1 MTEGSR
7 VRVYMASSL
16 DGFIAGPDNELGWLE
31 RDHSAPGDLPADPQA
46 LGFAAFMA
54 EVGSMLMGR
63 TTYDTVEGLGQWIYG
78 ETPVLVA
85 TRRPLQ
91 PVASTVQAVAG
102 DIAELIAQA
111 KALAAGKDVYLD
123 GGALIRQAL
132 DAGLVDELTISYVPI
147 LLGAGI
153 RLFDGLASSSSLQ
166 FTSHRAMEGGM
177 LQVRAQVRPRAR

>member
-16 DGFIAGPDNELGWLE
+16 DGFIAGPDNDLGWLQE
-31 RDHSAPGDLPADPQA
+31 DHSGPGDLPADPEA
-46 LGFAAFMA
+46 LGFAAFMGQ
-54 EVGSMLMGR
+54 VGSMLMGR
-63 TTYDTVEGLGQWIYG
+63 TTYDTVEKIGQWIYG

-85 TRRPLQ
+85 TRRPLE
-91 PVASTVQAVAG
+91 PMASTVQAMAG
-102 DIAELIAQA
+102 DIGELVAQA
-111 KALAAGKDVYLD
+111 KVLAGGKDVYLD
-123 GGALIRQAL
+123 GGDLIRQAL

-153 RLFDGLASSSSLQ
+153 RLFDSLVASSSLQ

-177 LQVRAQVRPRAR
+177 LQVSAQVRPRAR